1 MKRPKEDYLQILAE
15 IEQELEGRFVEQA
28 QRIYEQE
35 LIINDDV
42 PSTWHDDEVAADLAR
57 ELIRTKGGEMLAA
70 LTAVD
75 KLAEVVEKIF

>member
-15 IEQELEGRFVEQA
+15 IEQELEGRFIEQA
-28 QRIYEQE
+28 KQTYEQE

-42 PSTWHDDEVAADLAR
+42 PTTWHDDEVAAGLAR
-57 ELIRTKGGEMLAA
+57 ELIKTRGGEMLAA